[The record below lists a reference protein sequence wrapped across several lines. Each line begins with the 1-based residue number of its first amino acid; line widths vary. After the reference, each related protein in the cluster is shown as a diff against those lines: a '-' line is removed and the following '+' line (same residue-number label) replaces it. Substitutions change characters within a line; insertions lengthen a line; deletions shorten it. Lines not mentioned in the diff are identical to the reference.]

1 VSTHTIA
8 SPSRLRERAAALA
21 ELRTGPVLLGL
32 LVLALAVRCAAIG
45 SRLSIDDAYS
55 WWISISPTA
64 GIFLHRLAAN
74 ENTPPLIYLVLML
87 VPGSSATW
95 LRIPAAIPGALMCAV
110 VYVALRPRLGRAPA
124 LIAALAAAVSPY
136 LITYSNLARGFM
148 LADLALL
155 CAVWAL
161 LSLPDGDARWKWMGL
176 FAACTVAV
184 WAEYA
189 SVIFVVAL
197 LLSAMWIGVPRRRP
211 TLIAVG
217 LGLLTLAAW
226 IPEIVRGQNQVGL
239 TKLDPL
245 GASPSLQALRDMFV
259 TLTFGEHGG
268 TMSSAGRWLLFVGLL
283 AICGGGAW
291 LLARQ
296 WAARDE
302 RWRRTIRLL
311 SATGLL
317 TVIGYALVAIVGV
330 DVFTQRYITIEIPV
344 VAALAGAAVAEIPW
358 RRAVPAAVACLLAL
372 GVVDFAKR
380 LGGEYEPSLT
390 AVRQE
395 AVSVHAR
402 TVLTNTPVVIYY
414 LRSFHPDFDRPSNL
428 GPGRAAT
435 CARPCLAV
443 DDRRVHAGT
452 PRPITGTPFYIGP
465 FRLTLEP

>member
-8 SPSRLRERAAALA
+8 SRSRLRERAPALA
-21 ELRTGPVLLGL
+21 ELDARLVLLGVL
-32 LVLALAVRCAAIG
+32 ALALAVRLAAVG

-95 LRIPAAIPGALMCAV
+95 LRIPAVIPGALMCAV
-110 VYVALRPRLGRAPA
+110 VYLALRPRFGRGPA
-124 LIAALAAAVSPY
+124 LIAALAVAVSPY

-155 CAVWAL
+155 CALWAL
-161 LSLPDGDARWKWMGL
+161 LSLPDRETRWKWVAL

-197 LLSAMWIGVPRRRP
+197 LLGALWIGVPRRRP

-239 TKLDPL
+239 TKLGPL

-268 TMSSAGRWLLFVGLL
+268 TMNGAGRWLLFGGLL
-283 AICGGGAW
+283 AVCGAGAW
-291 LLARQ
+291 LLAHG
-296 WAARDE
+296 WAAHDE
-302 RWRRTIRLL
+302 RWRQTIRLL
-311 SATGLL
+311 AATALM
-317 TVIGYALVAIVGV
+317 TVIGYALAAIVGV
-330 DVFTQRYITIEIPV
+330 DVFTQRYITIEVPV
-344 VAALAGAAVAEIPW
+344 VAALGAAAVAEIPW
-358 RRAVPAAVACLLAL
+358 RWAVPVAVGCLFAL
-372 GVVDFAKR
+372 GVGDFVKR
-380 LGGEYEPSLT
+380 LGGEYEPSL
-390 AVRQE
+390 APVRQ
-395 AVSVHAR
+395 AAISLHAR

-414 LRSFHPDFDRPSNL
+414 LHSFHPDFDRQSNL

-435 CARPCLAV
+435 CARPCLAI
-443 DDRRVHAGT
+443 DDTRVHAGT
-452 PRPITGTPFYIGP
+452 LRPITGTPFYIGP
-465 FRLTLEP
+465 FRLTLER

>member
-8 SPSRLRERAAALA
+8 SRSRLRERAPALA
-21 ELRTGPVLLGL
+21 DLDTRLVLLGL
-32 LVLALAVRCAAIG
+32 LALALAVRFAAIG

-55 WWISISPTA
+55 WWISISPNAST
-64 GIFLHRLAAN
+64 FLHRLAAN

-95 LRIPAAIPGALMCAV
+95 LRIPAAIPGALICAV
-110 VYVALRPRLGRAPA
+110 VYLALAPRLGRVPA
-124 LIAALAAAVSPY
+124 LIAALAVAVSPY

-155 CAVWAL
+155 CALWAL
-161 LSLPDGDARWKWMGL
+161 LSLPDGETRWKWVGL

-197 LLSAMWIGVPRRRP
+197 LLAGLWIGVPRRRP
-211 TLIAVG
+211 TLIAAG

-226 IPEIVRGQNQVGL
+226 IPEIVRGQNQVGV

-245 GASPSLQALRDMFV
+245 GASPSLKQLRDMFV

-268 TMSSAGRWLLFVGLL
+268 TMNSAGRWLLFIGLL
-283 AICGGGAW
+283 AVCGAGAW
-291 LLARQ
+291 LLARR
-296 WAARDE
+296 WAAHDE

-311 SATGLL
+311 AATALM
-317 TVIGYALVAIVGV
+317 TVIGYALAAIVGV

-344 VAALAGAAVAEIPW
+344 VAALGAAAVAEIPW
-358 RRAVPAAVACLLAL
+358 RRAVPVAVACLLAL

-380 LGGEYEPSLT
+380 LGGEYEPSLG
-390 AVRQE
+390 AERQE
-395 AVSVHAR
+395 AISVHAR

-443 DDRRVHAGT
+443 DDTRVHAGT
-452 PRPITGTPFYIGP
+452 LRPITGTPFYIGP